1 MKNIV
6 DDVNIEFNN
15 DTVYIQG
22 MGHSQ
27 VCLFE
32 LLIQK
37 DWFTEY
43 EVNKPFV
50 MGIHCEFM
58 FKMLDCL
65 EDGQKITMYM
75 KMVIESEVGLW
86 SMISLF

>member
-1 MKNIV
+1 MKFVITEPTKVKAFATIFRQLKNIV
-6 DDVNIEFNN
+6 ADVNIEFND

-22 MGHSQ
+22 MGQSQ

-50 MGIHCEFM
+50 
-58 FKMLDCL
+58 KNLN
-65 EDGQKITMYM
+65 
-75 KMVIESEVGLW
+75 V
-86 SMISLF
+86 